1 MDLVRFCLMV
11 TLMIP
16 SVIESYVMI
25 SVACCGW
32 PIYFRVV
39 LSASNYLAL
48 YNNSPHSASADDVI
62 TLLMMVDMTIIAPFG
77 RLISSPP
84 PLCRKIS
91 CSSPWMLFQQIKYI
105 NVKFEYHTTR
115 LVPQGSIRIYSVL
128 VK

>member
-16 SVIESYVMI
+16 SVIELYVMI

-62 TLLMMVDMTIIAPFG
+62 TRYDHNCSIWSADIIAP
-77 RLISSPP
+77 P
-84 PLCRKIS
+84 PL
-91 CSSPWMLFQQIKYI
+91 
-105 NVKFEYHTTR
+105 
-115 LVPQGSIRIYSVL
+115 
-128 VK
+128 